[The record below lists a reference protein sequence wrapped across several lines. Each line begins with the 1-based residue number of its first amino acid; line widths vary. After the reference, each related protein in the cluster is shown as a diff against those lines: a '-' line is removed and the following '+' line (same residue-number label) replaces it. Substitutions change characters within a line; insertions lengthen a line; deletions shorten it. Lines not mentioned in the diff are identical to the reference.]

1 MNQKAVEIGSVDVV
15 DEKPFVQEEIDKKV
29 YNVEDMSMAAG
40 GTAEDVLSSLPSVT
54 VSTEGEVSLRG
65 NQSVNIMIDGRMKS
79 ADNLDILDAAMIE
92 KVEVIAIPS
101 AKYDPDGTAGI
112 INIITKRNEY
122 TGTSGKTSIGFD
134 TFGSTT
140 FSINTNYFKD
150 KLNLFSSYANG
161 NRKREGYC

>member
-1 MNQKAVEIGSVDVV
+1 MCIRDRSIAVS
-15 DEKPFVQEEIDKKV
+15 
-29 YNVEDMSMAAG
+29 
-40 GTAEDVLSSLPSVT
+40 GTAEDVLSSLPSIT

-122 TGTSGKTSIGFD
+122 TGTSGKTTIGFD
-134 TFGSTT
+134 SFGSKT
-140 FSINTNYFKD
+140 FSINTNYF
-150 KLNLFSSYANG
+150 LSLIHI
-161 NRKREGYC
+161 